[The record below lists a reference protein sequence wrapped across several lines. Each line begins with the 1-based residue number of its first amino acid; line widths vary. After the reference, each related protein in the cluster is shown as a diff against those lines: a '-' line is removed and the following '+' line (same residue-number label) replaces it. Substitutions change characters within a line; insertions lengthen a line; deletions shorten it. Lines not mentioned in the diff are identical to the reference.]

1 MNDLNTF
8 QGIQY
13 VAKNI
18 GACKKKIPIIINQN
32 HIFSKYYCEVISGLI
47 LTNITPKHSELS
59 IFWLFI
65 LQQIKID
72 FDFPI
77 YFN

>member
-32 HIFSKYYCEVISGLI
+32 HIFSKYYCEVISL
-47 LTNITPKHSELS
+47 
-59 IFWLFI
+59 
-65 LQQIKID
+65 
-72 FDFPI
+72 
-77 YFN
+77 